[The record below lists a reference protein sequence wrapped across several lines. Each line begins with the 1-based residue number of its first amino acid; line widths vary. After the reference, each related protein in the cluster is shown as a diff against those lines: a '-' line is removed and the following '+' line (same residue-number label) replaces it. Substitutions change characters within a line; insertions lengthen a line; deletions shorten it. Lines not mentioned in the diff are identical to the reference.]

1 MHTYK
6 HYRSETDIPNDRW
19 EISHIPKTEER
30 ERASQQFLQTS
41 LQLYRLYQS
50 TDDMKGSKDVGGL
63 SHCLPITRSQPTTS
77 RHPGGVS
84 LAC

>member
-41 LQLYRLYQS
+41 LQLYRLHQS
-50 TDDMKGSKDVGGL
+50 TDDMKGSKMWVV
-63 SHCLPITRSQPTTS
+63 CLTASPSQGHNPP
-77 RHPGGVS
+77 HPGTV
-84 LAC
+84 